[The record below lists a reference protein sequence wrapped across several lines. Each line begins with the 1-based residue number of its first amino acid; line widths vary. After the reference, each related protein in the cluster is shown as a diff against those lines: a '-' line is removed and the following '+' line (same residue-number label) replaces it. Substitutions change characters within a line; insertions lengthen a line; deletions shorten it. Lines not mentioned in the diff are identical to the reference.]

1 MKVYSI
7 SDFHLSIDKPKPMN
21 VFGSVWDNYRQEI
34 VNNCKVIDNDDLLLV
49 AGDISWAMNIDEAI
63 PDLRYISALPGKKV
77 LTRGNHD
84 YWWKGIGSVRAVLP
98 KGVYAIQNDAVKFD
112 NVVICGSRGWTTPE
126 PNAIEEAEDKKIYA
140 RELLRMEMSL
150 TCAKKLCVDGD
161 KIIAMIHY
169 PPFNSKFDDSR
180 FTELFDKFNV
190 SAVVYGHLH
199 GKSVRSETVV
209 LKNGIKYYLTSC
221 DIIKNNPVQVDITE
235 A

>member
-1 MKVYSI
+1 
-7 SDFHLSIDKPKPMN
+7 
-21 VFGSVWDNYRQEI
+21 
-34 VNNCKVIDNDDLLLV
+34 
-49 AGDISWAMNIDEAI
+49 
-63 PDLRYISALPGKKV
+63 
-77 LTRGNHD
+77 
-84 YWWKGIGSVRAVLP
+84 
-98 KGVYAIQNDAVKFD
+98 
-112 NVVICGSRGWTTPE
+112 
-126 PNAIEEAEDKKIYA
+126 
-140 RELLRMEMSL
+140 MEMSL

-221 DIIKNNPVQVDITE
+221 DIIKNNPVHVDITE